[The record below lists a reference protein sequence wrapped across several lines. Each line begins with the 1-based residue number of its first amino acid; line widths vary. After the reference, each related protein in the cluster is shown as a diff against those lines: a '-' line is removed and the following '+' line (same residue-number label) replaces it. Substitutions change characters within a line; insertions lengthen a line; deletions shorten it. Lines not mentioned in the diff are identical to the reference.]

1 MLEALSGTAYTMTAE
16 ERVTLGKILQRY
28 ERMRSARSIVDRYW
42 QTAML
47 QYEAQYVPYADGRA
61 RSNVPLEWAIV
72 ELFVSEASSRD
83 STQQLKAVG
92 ETDIKKVEAMRRVL
106 DYVKTQYG
114 IKKELYKNEYLT
126 AIIGTGFYL
135 TKFAKNS
142 RIVND
147 TRFDA
152 LGKPI
157 YTKRQ
162 IDNNQ
167 IQIKAVD
174 PRYVYLDDRTND
186 FADDNDQI
194 YIDYITPEE
203 LQSMK
208 LDPTYKNI
216 DSVKLFQKTDTVFWT
231 NEERWKMNNE
241 IIERLHYFN
250 KASDSYTIIA
260 NRSTIIRETPL
271 PSDHKEL
278 PIVPR
283 QYGYNPL
290 SKYGRWLCEALLPF
304 KSNINNL
311 QEMIMDG
318 LYRSNNSTFVIGNG
332 MTFDGQSFGFNN
344 TTVTVNGPV
353 GPDNFQEIRGQAPNQ
368 AIFTYLQDLLQQVA
382 IFVGI
387 DASAIIGQ
395 PDSTAFEAGLRQDTW
410 LKRVNVAL
418 MNRDMAL
425 TEVYRR
431 HVSDVM
437 QYFPLKL
444 ARWVLEVVDGKEP
457 EGTYPTIILKDE
469 KMVWWEFVQELWDF
483 PFQVSPDMIRGQ
495 YDIEV
500 TTNFNAPTVKTIRM
514 ARYKEFIT
522 NIGQIAE
529 VMMIPEM
536 ADKIKFSDLIDE
548 MAFDMDIDIE
558 SIGGMQNSLKKQKD
572 ELMKKVQMIAWVPEW
587 APQLPA
593 SWVPWATQPDASAWK
608 VRENIWGISTPMLPT
623 ISGINKPAWTFP
635 E

>member
-1 MLEALSGTAYTMTAE
+1 
-16 ERVTLGKILQRY
+16 
-28 ERMRSARSIVDRYW
+28 
-42 QTAML
+42 ML
-47 QYEAQYVPYADGRA
+47 QFEAQYVPYADGRA

-72 ELFVSEASSRD
+72 ELFVSEAGSRD
-83 STQQLKAVG
+83 STQQLKAVW

-106 DYVKTQYG
+106 DYVKTQYW

-126 AIIGTGFYL
+126 AIIWTGFYL
-135 TKFAKNS
+135 TKFAKNV

-147 TRFDA
+147 TSYMADWS
-152 LGKPI
+152 PV

-194 YIDYITPEE
+194 YVDYITPEQ
-203 LQSMK
+203 LHSMK
-208 LDPTYKNI
+208 FDKCYKNI

-231 NEERWKMNNE
+231 NEERGKMNNE
-241 IIERLHYFN
+241 IIEILHYFN
-250 KASDSYTIIA
+250 KASDSYVMIA
-260 NRSTIIRETPL
+260 NRSTIIRDTPL
-271 PSDHKEL
+271 PYSHKEL

-290 SKYGRWLCEALLPF
+290 SKYGRGLCEALLPF

-318 LYRSNNSTFVIGNG
+318 LYRSNNSTFVIWNG

-344 TTVTVNGPV
+344 TMITTNGPV
-353 GPDNFQEIRGQAPNQ
+353 WPENFQEIRWQAPNQ
-368 AIFTYLQDLLQQVA
+368 AIFTYLQDLLKQVA

-387 DASAIIGQ
+387 DASAIIGT
-395 PDSTAFEAGLRQDTW
+395 PDSTAFEAGLRQDTG

-425 TEVYRR
+425 TEVYKR

-437 QYFPLKL
+437 QFFPLKL
-444 ARWVLEVVDGKEP
+444 ARWVLEVVDGKDVSKE
-457 EGTYPTIILKDE
+457 TYPKIILKDE
-469 KMVWWEFVQELWDF
+469 KLVGDEFVKELWDH
-483 PFQVSPDMIRGQ
+483 PFEVTPDMIRGQ

-529 VMMIPEM
+529 VMMVPEI

-558 SIGGMQNSLKKQKD
+558 SIGGMQNSLKKQKE
-572 ELMKKVQMIAWVPEW
+572 ELMKKVQLIAGVPEW
-587 APQLPA
+587 TPQLPA
-593 SWVPWATQPDASAWK
+593 PWVPWSTQPENSQWK
-608 VRENIWGISTPMLPT
+608 SRQNIGGISTPMLPT
-623 ISGINKPAWTFP
+623 INGVNKPAWTFP